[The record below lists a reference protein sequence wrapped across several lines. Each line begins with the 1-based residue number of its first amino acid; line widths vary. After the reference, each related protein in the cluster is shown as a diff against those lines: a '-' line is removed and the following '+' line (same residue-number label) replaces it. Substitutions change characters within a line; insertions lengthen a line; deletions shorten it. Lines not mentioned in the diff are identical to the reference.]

1 MRSAVAVTSRGN
13 SNSAVREL
21 VDSGVS
27 WPTPA
32 PVEIP
37 LYRKPLL
44 VETDEDGADANEESV
59 NGEHTWK
66 PRVMLPKYH
75 QK

>member
-1 MRSAVAVTSRGN
+1 MAVTPRGS

-21 VDSGVS
+21 IDSGVA

-37 LYRKPLL
+37 LYRKALQ
-44 VETDEDGADANEESV
+44 VETDEDGADANEDNL

-75 QK
+75 KK

>member
-1 MRSAVAVTSRGN
+1 
-13 SNSAVREL
+13 
-21 VDSGVS
+21 
-27 WPTPA
+27 
-32 PVEIP
+32 VEIP